1 MSMYFT
7 KLFKNS
13 IYKLTIQKQHS
24 DFSLIVSKAEITVRF
39 YLEVSFCPASFIGD
53 FGKLRT

>member
-1 MSMYFT
+1 MNMGFT

-13 IYKLTIQKQHS
+13 IYKSAIQKSHS
-24 DFSLIVSKAEITVRF
+24 DFKLMVSKAEITMRF
-39 YLEVSFCPASFIGD
+39 YLESSFCPASFIGD

>member
-24 DFSLIVSKAEITVRF
+24 DFSLIVSKAEITVLF

-53 FGKLRT
+53 FGKLHT

>member
-53 FGKLRT
+53 FGKLHT

>member
-1 MSMYFT
+1 MSMDFK

-13 IYKLTIQKQHS
+13 ICKSAIQKPHS
-24 DFSLIVSKAEITVRF
+24 DFSLIMSKAEITVRF

-53 FGKLRT
+53 FGKLHT

>member
-1 MSMYFT
+1 MSMDFT

-53 FGKLRT
+53 FGKLHT

>member
-13 IYKLTIQKQHS
+13 IYKSAIQKPHS
-24 DFSLIVSKAEITVRF
+24 DFSLIVSKAEITVCF
-39 YLEVSFCPASFIGD
+39 
-53 FGKLRT
+53 

>member
-13 IYKLTIQKQHS
+13 IYKSAIQKPHS
-24 DFSLIVSKAEITVRF
+24 DFSFIVSKAEITVRF

-53 FGKLRT
+53 FGKLHT